1 MRSYRLG
8 QSHRDIGPDAR
19 LDIEVSVGNTD
30 IRVVDAGQDAIIKI
44 ERFLY
49 TRYCYLTGKVIKV
62 SNDAAQD
69 KKKGLIY
76 PARVTLPTNR
86 IHVDNKWVNL
96 TPGMNVTVEVKT
108 GKRRVAEYFLSPLVE
123 YASESL
129 RER

>member
-44 ERFLY
+44 ERFFLY

-69 KKKGLIY
+69 KKERL
-76 PARVTLPTNR
+76 
-86 IHVDNKWVNL
+86 D
-96 TPGMNVTVEVKT
+96 
-108 GKRRVAEYFLSPLVE
+108 LSGTCDI
-123 YASESL
+123 ADESNSCG
-129 RER
+129 